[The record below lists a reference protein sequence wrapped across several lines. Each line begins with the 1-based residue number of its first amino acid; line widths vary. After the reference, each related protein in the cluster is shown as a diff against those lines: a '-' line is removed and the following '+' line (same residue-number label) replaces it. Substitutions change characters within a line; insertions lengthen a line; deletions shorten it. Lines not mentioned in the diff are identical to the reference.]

1 MVHFL
6 DPEVIQESTAGI
18 FQWISKVYQT
28 ILLDSIKEL
37 HQFTNAAIN
46 ENHPALTTLRAFFA
60 ERIKTHGNPSF
71 PVREEP

>member
-6 DPEVIQESTAGI
+6 DPEVIQESTTGI

-46 ENHPALTTLRAFFA
+46 KNCPALTALRAFFT
-60 ERIKTHGNPSF
+60 ECTKTHGNPGF
-71 PVREEP
+71 P